1 MVRIVFT
8 DCNVIDVE
16 EGCRVMPDCDI
27 YVEDGK
33 IAKICPHGMVPQ
45 GWKVEDMKG
54 AYAAPGLVNMHVHL
68 FGTGAPSK
76 ILAGGKAQTAVL
88 KFVHTPLGKAVLGLL
103 VQSAAKK
110 QLYSGV
116 TTLRAV
122 GDFCNSD
129 IALKRKTARGKG
141 SARGLKMLVSGPAI
155 TVTGGH
161 GAGTFAV
168 YADDPKELEK
178 LVDVNVGAGAD
189 FIKIC
194 VTGGVMDAKRRGEPG
209 ELKMSAEQVKAV
221 CDRAHAHGK
230 IVAAH
235 VESRQGVE
243 VAALNGVD
251 TIEHGALMSG
261 EAVAA
266 MKARKGAFVT
276 TYSPALPYCK
286 LSPEIT
292 KLNEDSTY
300 NSQIVLEGM
309 RDSSRQAY
317 AEGIAVGMGTDSSCP
332 FCTQYDFWRE
342 VVYFHKVGGFTPEQA
357 LSVATIGNAKILG
370 LGGVTGSL
378 KEGKCADIVFTDR
391 NPVEDLT
398 ALGEIRT
405 VVASGRVIR
414 NPKIKRNAMIKEELD
429 QIMRE
434 L

>member
-1 MVRIVFT
+1 
-8 DCNVIDVE
+8 
-16 EGCRVMPDCDI
+16 MPDCDI

-33 IAKICPHGMVPQ
+33 IAKIWPHGMVPQ

-103 VQSAAKK
+103 VQSAAKN

-141 SARGLKMLVSGPAI
+141 SARGLKMLVSEPAI

-178 LVDVNVGAGAD
+178 LVDVNVGACAD

-276 TYSPALPYCK
+276 TYSPPK
-286 LSPEIT
+286 P
-292 KLNEDSTY
+292 
-300 NSQIVLEGM
+300 
-309 RDSSRQAY
+309 
-317 AEGIAVGMGTDSSCP
+317 AV
-332 FCTQYDFWRE
+332 F
-342 VVYFHKVGGFTPEQA
+342 GGFFRGTYSPLRRRSAAPAAEPVTRHTRRSARCEQA
-357 LSVATIGNAKILG
+357 RAPLPVLSEQSESCCLHQKSRGLRLGFLLSATVLRAAVPPHALR
-370 LGGVTGSL
+370 
-378 KEGKCADIVFTDR
+378 R
-391 NPVEDLT
+391 NL
-398 ALGEIRT
+398 
-405 VVASGRVIR
+405 
-414 NPKIKRNAMIKEELD
+414 
-429 QIMRE
+429 
-434 L
+434 